1 VIELKDDENNYLK
14 ISSCSDKDGYCTDQ
28 LDKCYSC
35 PINFCIIPSVPG
47 TCVTLDDPLTPR
59 CKSYN

>member
-1 VIELKDDENNYLK
+1 MIEINIDENKIKTLK
-14 ISSCSDKDGYCTDQ
+14 SCSDIDGYCTIE
-28 LDKCYSC
+28 LDRCYSC
-35 PINFCIIPSVPG
+35 PINFCMIPSVPG